1 MTINDDYYVIMITHT
16 LLMTINDDYYVIMI
30 THTLLMTINDEHYA
44 IMITK
49 MRSTLCDIL
58 VEVASLACNIMS
70 EMFP

>member
-1 MTINDDYYVIMITHT
+1 
-16 LLMTINDDYYVIMI
+16 MTINDDYYVIMI